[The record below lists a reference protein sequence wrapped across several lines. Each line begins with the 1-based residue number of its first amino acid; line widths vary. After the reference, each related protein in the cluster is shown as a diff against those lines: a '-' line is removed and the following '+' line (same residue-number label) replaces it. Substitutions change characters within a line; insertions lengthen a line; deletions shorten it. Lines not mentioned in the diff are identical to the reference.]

1 MDSSEVHPGHAH
13 YTILIFSLWHPKFSV
28 PLVASSGV
36 DLEGLGASAWAA
48 AGFRKKKIWLTQRQ
62 ERGPMR
68 LAQHTL
74 AWRWQFSVGRNTM
87 INIYWDWIQAD
98 LLWPEAVGF
107 EFVWGSYCFTGTRS
121 SFNFCF
127 LHPNCMQVRF
137 ILMVIKGEMVSIP
150 NEKQSV
156 ALGAFDKSH
165 GNLWMVVLIGL
176 NQTSRSL
183 HGILPFP
190 AMRLWQNE
198 SVTS

>member
-1 MDSSEVHPGHAH
+1 MLELLQASE
-13 YTILIFSLWHPKFSV
+13 
-28 PLVASSGV
+28 
-36 DLEGLGASAWAA
+36 
-48 AGFRKKKIWLTQRQ
+48 RK
-62 ERGPMR
+62 R
-68 LAQHTL
+68 LD
-74 AWRWQFSVGRNTM
+74 WRKGRN
-87 INIYWDWIQAD
+87 WVQRD
-98 LLWPEAVGF
+98 LRTHVGMALAIFRWKKHDDKHLLGLDPRRFAIWPEAVGF

-176 NQTSRSL
+176 NQISRSL